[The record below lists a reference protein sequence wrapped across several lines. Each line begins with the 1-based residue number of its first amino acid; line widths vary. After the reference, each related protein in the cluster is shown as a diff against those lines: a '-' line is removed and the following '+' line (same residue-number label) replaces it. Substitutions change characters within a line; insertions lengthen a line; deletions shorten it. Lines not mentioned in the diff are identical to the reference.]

1 MVGVGDR
8 RQEARAAAIG
18 FRHHQAGALGALADE
33 GEPAA
38 VGRPAR
44 AVGSARQRVAAP
56 GLQVEDGDHRVGP
69 AGRVVVHHGVGD
81 PRAVGRD
88 LDVAHRAE
96 REQVFRRQSAGGLAA
111 ERRQRQRRQ
120 QQRGK
125 SSDHAG
131 EYSGGPVTGRPVA
144 AGPWRAGRA
153 ARKPRGTA
161 TPAGA
166 AAARG
171 RGHWIQSVGMGGV
184 GTEVVVVLVLLLA
197 NGVFAMSEISIVAA
211 RKVRLQQRADDGDR
225 MAKAA
230 LALANAPSQFLST
243 VQIGISLVGVLA
255 GAYGGATIAKSL
267 QARLEQI
274 PSVAPYAEGL
284 ALGLVVAVITY
295 LSLII
300 GELVPKRIG
309 LNHPE
314 TIASWVAIPMMGL
327 ARIGAPLVA
336 LLTGSTNLVLRIFGI
351 KGQIDPHL
359 TEDEIRAVISQG
371 AESGAL
377 ESEEESLVQRVF
389 RVGDQRVGAIMT
401 PRLDIEWV
409 DVNAT
414 DDELREFLGGHS
426 HGQFVVCKAS
436 LDNVLGTV
444 RAADLLTMAMKGAP
458 INLKALVQEP
468 LFVPDSMGIF
478 KLLEALKASHRH
490 MAIVLDEFGAVEGL
504 VTVTDLLEAF
514 VGSLPTDRADERAI
528 VARPD
533 GSWLVDGATPIDD
546 VVSDLGLD
554 ELPEDEAGAYH
565 TLGGFVMARL
575 GRIPRT
581 ADSFEW
587 SGMRFEV
594 VDMDGRRIDKVLVNR
609 LAPAEA
615 AIGEVSD

>member
-1 MVGVGDR
+1 
-8 RQEARAAAIG
+8 
-18 FRHHQAGALGALADE
+18 
-33 GEPAA
+33 
-38 VGRPAR
+38 
-44 AVGSARQRVAAP
+44 
-56 GLQVEDGDHRVGP
+56 
-69 AGRVVVHHGVGD
+69 
-81 PRAVGRD
+81 
-88 LDVAHRAE
+88 
-96 REQVFRRQSAGGLAA
+96 
-111 ERRQRQRRQ
+111 
-120 QQRGK
+120 
-125 SSDHAG
+125 
-131 EYSGGPVTGRPVA
+131 
-144 AGPWRAGRA
+144 
-153 ARKPRGTA
+153 
-161 TPAGA
+161 
-166 AAARG
+166 
-171 RGHWIQSVGMGGV
+171 MGGV
-184 GTEVVVVLVLLLA
+184 GTEIVVVLVLLLA

-230 LALANAPSQFLST
+230 LALANAPTQFLST

-255 GAYGGATIAKSL
+255 GAYGGATIAESL
-267 QARLEQI
+267 QRWLAQFPRI
-274 PSVAPYAEGL
+274 APYAEGL

-295 LSLII
+295 LSLIV

-327 ARIGAPLVA
+327 ARIGSPLVS
-336 LLTGSTNLVLRIFGI
+336 LLTGSTNLVLRVFGI
-351 KGQIDPHL
+351 KGQVDPHL

-377 ESEEESLVQRVF
+377 EETEESLVQRVF
-389 RVGDQRVGAIMT
+389 RVGDQRIAAIMT

-409 DVNAT
+409 DVAASG
-414 DDELREFLGGHS
+414 DELREFLSGHS
-426 HGQFVVCKAS
+426 HGQFVVCSGS

-444 RAADLLTMAMKGAP
+444 RAADLLSTAMKDAP
-458 INLKALVQEP
+458 IALKSLIQEP

-514 VGSLPTDRADERAI
+514 VGSLPTDAGEERAI
-528 VARPD
+528 VVRPD
-533 GSWLVDGATPIDD
+533 GSWLVDGATTIDD

-581 ADSFEW
+581 ADRFEW
-587 SGMRFEV
+587 GGMRFEV
-594 VDMDGRRIDKVLVNR
+594 IDMDGRRIDKVLVQR
-609 LAPAEA
+609 LAATEA
-615 AIGEVSD
+615 AVGEVSD